1 MARTK
6 GSFSLAGTLEPLVA
20 APLDARAT
28 VKLKTDLT
36 AVGTFDYYYIG
47 MQTFVEDE
55 QKRYTL
61 IGNDPTVLANWRE
74 DGTAT
79 DSQIFQFAGNTT
91 FAALPAATSARV
103 GFVYNVTDA
112 FTTTADFVEGAG
124 HSYPGGTDVAIVNTG
139 TKASPVYMY
148 DVYTGNLEG
157 YQTKMQLTTLPAAS
171 ATELGNIYQ
180 YVGVDNPPTLTNGY
194 FYQCVEDLPDN
205 PGTYIWKEKSSQS
218 DADDKLDAALNVT
231 ETVGGIS
238 SGATYA
244 AGTTFE
250 TLFRNILDPIK
261 YPTLI
266 NPSCTMSGTGDKLL
280 EKGDSVSCTITANFD
295 RGQITPA
302 YGTSGYRSGPAVDYT
317 LNGGSAQAGDSF
329 TETVTESN
337 NTFVAVVNYSQ
348 GEQPKDSVGNNYS
361 SPLSAGSVTSD
372 TLTYEFVNALWSN
385 TAAVGTI
392 AKNSLVSA
400 SAKEFIFVFPPTTV
414 TYPEVFDVPS
424 SWTVTNVDVLNTL
437 SGQWEN
443 CITEYTVTT
452 TTHDDAGGNST
463 SYDRY
468 TCNLGYAMGS
478 RSVRIKWS

>member
-47 MQTFVEDE
+47 MQTFVEEE

-61 IGNDPTVLANWRE
+61 IGADPTVLANWRE

-79 DSQIFQFAGNTT
+79 DSQIFQYAGNTT
-91 FAALPAATSARV
+91 FANLPAATAARV
-103 GFVYNVTDA
+103 GFVYNVTDE

-124 HSYPGGTDVAIVNTG
+124 KKYPAGTDVAIVNNG
-139 TKASPVYMY
+139 TKQDPDYKY

-157 YQTKMQLTTLPAAS
+157 YQTKMQLETLPVAS
-171 ATELGNIYQ
+171 QDEEGNIYQ
-180 YVGVDNPPTLTNGY
+180 YVGVDNPPTLINGY
-194 FYQCVEDLPDN
+194 YYQCIEDSDN
-205 PGTYIWKEKSSQS
+205 PGSYIWAPKSTQA

-231 ETVGGIS
+231 EDVGGVH

-244 AGTTFE
+244 AGTPFE
-250 TLFRNILDPIK
+250 TIFRNILDPIK
-261 YPTLI
+261 YPELV
-266 NPSCTMSGTGDKLL
+266 NPSAEISGTGDKLL
-280 EKGDSVSCTITANFD
+280 EKGDSVSVTITATLD
-295 RGQITPA
+295 RGSITPA
-302 YGTSGYRSGPAVDYT
+302 YGTSGYRSGPAIDYA
-317 LNGGSAQAGDSF
+317 LNGGSAQAGGQF

-337 NTFVAVVNYSQ
+337 NSFTATINYAQ
-348 GEQPKDSVGNNYS
+348 GEQPKDSVGNDYS

-372 TLTYEFVNALWSN
+372 ALTYEFVNALWSN

-392 AKNSLVSA
+392 AKNALVSA
-400 SAKEFIFVFPPTTV
+400 SAKEYIFTFPPTTV

-424 SWTVTNVDVLNTL
+424 AWTVTNVEVKNTL

-443 CITEYTVTT
+443 CSTEYSITT
-452 TTHDDAGGNST
+452 TTHDDAGGNAT

-478 RSVRIKWS
+478 RQIRIKWS